1 MSDQKTYAFWYY
13 VVNEVPSASPQIIE
27 ETKVIQEVVLPG
39 ICKLNDSAP
48 DKEQG
53 DQTQFFPKKTLEKE
67 KWIWYCLLY
76 LQSQQL
82 MDRVVE

>member
-13 VVNEVPSASPQIIE
+13 VVNEVPSTSSQIIE
-27 ETKVIQEVVLPG
+27 EIKVIQEVVLPG

-53 DQTQFFPKKTLEKE
+53 D
-67 KWIWYCLLY
+67 
-76 LQSQQL
+76 
-82 MDRVVE
+82 